1 MLSPSPVDLV
11 TLASAK
17 SYLSSDGTVNTSA
30 TSDDD
35 NIQRIITGISRMF
48 LRRTGNYSGAWQ
60 STLQSPFVQ
69 PVSVTEVRDGNDA
82 QELYTRMFPIQ
93 SVQSLVINNV
103 QVPLSI
109 GFGSYGYQVSD
120 DGKRIVL
127 MGGTSSRGYTSQYYL
142 IRGNSWPRFLRGRQN
157 VVVQYTAGFP
167 MQQVDNELQ
176 QVPASGPYV
185 VQVDEPWIVDLGV
198 QYFVGGAPLQQVQV
212 SPAPGQYFVQGGGDY
227 LFNAADA
234 NAQVQ
239 ISYGT
244 DIGCPEDLRWAA
256 LTTVAYNY
264 KKHDRLG
271 LKSESLSGPGGGT
284 TSYSDLEVPVEA
296 LGTLRDYRREAI
308 VL

>member
-1 MLSPSPVDLV
+1 LV

-127 MGGTSSRGYTSQYYL
+127 MGGTSSRGYTSQL
-142 IRGNSWPRFLRGRQN
+142 L
-157 VVVQYTAGFP
+157 
-167 MQQVDNELQ
+167 
-176 QVPASGPYV
+176 
-185 VQVDEPWIVDLGV
+185 
-198 QYFVGGAPLQQVQV
+198 
-212 SPAPGQYFVQGGGDY
+212 
-227 LFNAADA
+227 
-234 NAQVQ
+234 
-239 ISYGT
+239 
-244 DIGCPEDLRWAA
+244 
-256 LTTVAYNY
+256 
-264 KKHDRLG
+264 
-271 LKSESLSGPGGGT
+271 
-284 TSYSDLEVPVEA
+284 SYSW
-296 LGTLRDYRREAI
+296 
-308 VL
+308 